1 MTTTRAVM
9 LGARTCTVVADLSVL
24 GLTLL
29 NTWSLRGHGGAL
41 GVKTTFS
48 QTLMRSGAYLR
59 WLPFV
64 CLH

>member
-1 MTTTRAVM
+1 M

-29 NTWSLRGHGGAL
+29 NTWSLRGHGAAL

-48 QTLMRSGAYLR
+48 QTLMRSGTSFAVHG
-59 WLPFV
+59 PPHV
-64 CLH
+64 CLY